1 MDSGCSRHMTG
12 QRRWF
17 SSLTPTS
24 GKDYITF
31 GDKGQGK
38 VVGVGSVS
46 VSEKFSLK
54 EVAFVRNL
62 GFNLLSVSQLL
73 DDGCEV
79 RFKKGCSRV
88 LDAMGE
94 LVCQIKPF
102 GRIFQADF
110 SRSSGPSRCL
120 VGAGSSPFS
129 FELWK
134 WHRRL
139 GHLSFDLLVRLSSMG
154 LIRGLPKLK
163 LEKDLVCH
171 PCRHG
176 KMVVA
181 SHTPIN

>member
-1 MDSGCSRHMTG
+1 MWIMDSGCSRHMTG

-31 GDKGQGK
+31 WDKGQGK

-120 VGAGSSPFS
+120 VGASSSPFS
-129 FELWK
+129 SEL
-134 WHRRL
+134 
-139 GHLSFDLLVRLSSMG
+139 
-154 LIRGLPKLK
+154 
-163 LEKDLVCH
+163 
-171 PCRHG
+171 
-176 KMVVA
+176 
-181 SHTPIN
+181 

>member
-38 VVGVGSVS
+38 VVGVGSVP

-73 DDGCEV
+73 DDGCECV
-79 RFKKGCSRV
+79 LRRVALVFRMLRESWSIRSCRLAISFKLIS
-88 LDAMGE
+88 LDPLA
-94 LVCQIKPF
+94 LRAV
-102 GRIFQADF
+102 
-110 SRSSGPSRCL
+110 
-120 VGAGSSPFS
+120 
-129 FELWK
+129 
-134 WHRRL
+134 
-139 GHLSFDLLVRLSSMG
+139 LLVQVLLHFLLSS
-154 LIRGLPKLK
+154 
-163 LEKDLVCH
+163 
-171 PCRHG
+171 
-176 KMVVA
+176 
-181 SHTPIN
+181 